1 MALVVK
7 NSTASAGDLRDMG
20 SVPGREDP
28 QRRAQQ
34 PTPVYLPGESYGQRS
49 LVSYTPWSCKESN
62 TPEVA

>member
-34 PTPVYLPGESYGQRS
+34 PTPLFLPGECHGQRTAAWWATVYS
-49 LVSYTPWSCKESN
+49 IAKS
-62 TPEVA
+62 